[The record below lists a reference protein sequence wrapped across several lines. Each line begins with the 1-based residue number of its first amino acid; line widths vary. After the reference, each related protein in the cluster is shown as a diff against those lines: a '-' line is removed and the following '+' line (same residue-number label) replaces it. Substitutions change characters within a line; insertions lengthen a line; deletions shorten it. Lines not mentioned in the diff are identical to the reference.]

1 MPLKK
6 GNIMN
11 KIYDIDIE
19 DRIIDKMIK
28 PYIIL
33 SKILF
38 ILLLISVIGNIYLA
52 TKKVDITLI
61 ANNNKQSDVTQTN
74 E

>member
-1 MPLKK
+1 MINLDEI
-6 GNIMN
+6 NQIV
-11 KIYDIDIE
+11 
-19 DRIIDKMIK
+19 DKMIK

-33 SKILF
+33 SKILAF
-38 ILLLISVIGNIYLA
+38 LLFLSIIGNIYLA

-61 ANNNKQSDVTQTN
+61 ANNNKQSDVLQQN

>member
-1 MPLKK
+1 MSLKK

-11 KIYDIDIE
+11 KVYDIDIE

-38 ILLLISVIGNIYLA
+38 VLLLISVIGNIYLA

>member
-1 MPLKK
+1 MI
-6 GNIMN
+6 NIE
-11 KIYDIDIE
+11 E
-19 DRIIDKMIK
+19 DEKIIDKMVK

-33 SKILF
+33 SKILA
-38 ILLLISVIGNIYLA
+38 ILLFISIFGNIYLA

-61 ANNNKQSDVTQTN
+61 ANNNKECDVLQQN